1 MEEKEVLIYYKS
13 IGPDIY
19 SGLNIF
25 PAVPNNNDKQ
35 TQQNERQLHNPKYN
49 LVLMVFVQDIYKI
62 VKNTLSEIAMALLC
76 KNKSIKS
83 DKIYLQAD

>member
-1 MEEKEVLIYYKS
+1 
-13 IGPDIY
+13 
-19 SGLNIF
+19 
-25 PAVPNNNDKQ
+25 
-35 TQQNERQLHNPKYN
+35 
-49 LVLMVFVQDIYKI
+49 MVFVQDIYKI